1 MWGKCGDR
9 VLRKQTR
16 DSRYPT
22 KHSAQTKD
30 TITIDVT
37 IVNMVQP
44 TTHPSR
50 SPVKRSKMVEK
61 FTLGKLDAG
70 MAILLGPNGHL
81 LEFPSL
87 LLPTSSPGGPPLGPG
102 SILTITVSRD
112 IAAETAQQE
121 AFKEL
126 QEDIMGS
133 FGTDAP
139 EAPVL
144 KVSLYLKDWA
154 DGRYGILHKRAF
166 V

>member
-1 MWGKCGDR
+1 
-9 VLRKQTR
+9 
-16 DSRYPT
+16 
-22 KHSAQTKD
+22 
-30 TITIDVT
+30 
-37 IVNMVQP
+37 
-44 TTHPSR
+44 
-50 SPVKRSKMVEK
+50 MVEK

-133 FGTDAP
+133 FGSDAP
-139 EAPVL
+139 VAPVL
-144 KVSLYLKDWA
+144 KVSFH
-154 DGRYGILHKRAF
+154 GRIELMRDTEYHTNERLCRLGETESGQLHI
-166 V
+166 

>member
-1 MWGKCGDR
+1 
-9 VLRKQTR
+9 
-16 DSRYPT
+16 
-22 KHSAQTKD
+22 
-30 TITIDVT
+30 
-37 IVNMVQP
+37 
-44 TTHPSR
+44 
-50 SPVKRSKMVEK
+50 MVEK

-121 AFKEL
+121 AFKDL

-133 FGTDAP
+133 FGSDAP

-144 KVSLYLKDWA
+144 KVSFTMNDWA
-154 DGRYGILHKRAF
+154 DGRYGMLRKRVF

>member
-1 MWGKCGDR
+1 VEKGAYVNRR
-9 VLRKQTR
+9 VIQGIAL
-16 DSRYPT
+16 SI
-22 KHSAQTKD
+22 KHRLTN
-30 TITIDVT
+30 TTIDVT
-37 IVNMVQP
+37 IVNMVLP

-50 SPVKRSKMVEK
+50 APVQRSKMVEK

-144 KVSLYLKDWA
+144 KVSL
-154 DGRYGILHKRAF
+154 
-166 V
+166 

>member
-1 MWGKCGDR
+1 
-9 VLRKQTR
+9 
-16 DSRYPT
+16 
-22 KHSAQTKD
+22 
-30 TITIDVT
+30 
-37 IVNMVQP
+37 
-44 TTHPSR
+44 
-50 SPVKRSKMVEK
+50 MVEK

-112 IAAETAQQE
+112 VAAETAQQE

-144 KVSLYLKDWA
+144 KVSFIDGIGLRA
-154 DGRYGILHKRAF
+154 DKEYYTNERLCGLGEIESGQLDI
-166 V
+166 

>member
-1 MWGKCGDR
+1 
-9 VLRKQTR
+9 
-16 DSRYPT
+16 
-22 KHSAQTKD
+22 
-30 TITIDVT
+30 
-37 IVNMVQP
+37 MVQP

-50 SPVKRSKMVEK
+50 SPVQRSKMVEK

-154 DGRYGILHKRAF
+154 DGRYGILHRRAF